1 MSESIIPVGLIVGT
15 VGPAGVTATAT
26 ARSVMDGITAASPA
40 LLASVPL
47 GAASPGCYDD
57 AVGRTDRT
65 TPLTAPPPDLRLMP
79 QQEPAVHDPPR
90 E

>member
-1 MSESIIPVGLIVGT
+1 MSESIIPVGLIVCT
-15 VGPAGVTATAT
+15 VGPAGVTAT

-65 TPLTAPPPDLRLMP
+65 TPLTAPAPDLRLRS
-79 QQEPAVHDPPR
+79 QQKPAVHDPPR